1 MNWIFMYDCE
11 YIIRTCNIQVANVH
25 LSSYPA
31 INSRNPGTLQIF
43 SKTWWNIRI
52 KIAMYIKYDVTVCGR
67 NRRMWSEKLNTGE
80 HSSITN
86 LYGLKYMSNRNVNQ
100 FSSATT
106 FVFFVILTD
115 VRLIIRDRVK
125 WTSRFANVVK
135 WFELRDFERVVK
147 GDRKKER
154 KRERER
160 EGEKS
165 PGDFQRSER
174 KIQTRAG
181 AESSRSSTSGR
192 MKL

>member
-1 MNWIFMYDCE
+1 MIFSSAWNDFYKATIENRVQRNKNVLLYSVAPKLIVWINEILIYSLQLKMNWIFMYDCE

-80 HSSITN
+80 HSSIKN

-106 FVFFVILTD
+106 FVFF
-115 VRLIIRDRVK
+115 DR
-125 WTSRFANVVK
+125 
-135 WFELRDFERVVK
+135 
-147 GDRKKER
+147 
-154 KRERER
+154 
-160 EGEKS
+160 
-165 PGDFQRSER
+165 RS
-174 KIQTRAG
+174 INN
-181 AESSRSSTSGR
+181 SRSR
-192 MKL
+192 